1 MQQTLEFQSPD
12 TLPRSIGF
20 SQIVTVR
27 GGGLIFVSGQ
37 VAESAAGT
45 LIGEGDFRAQ
55 VEQAFA
61 NLKTAVEAAGGS
73 MHQLIKLSY
82 FCVDTVD
89 PSDYSAIREVRDR
102 HVDTARSPAST
113 FLVVRRLARPAW
125 LIEIEAV
132 AAAGAAS

>member
-20 SQIVTVR
+20 SQIVMVR

-37 VAESAAGT
+37 IAENAAGT

-55 VEQAFA
+55 VGQAFA
-61 NLKTAVEAAGGS
+61 NLRTAVEAAGGS
-73 MHQLIKLSY
+73 MQQLIKLTY

-102 HVDTARSPAST
+102 HVDTARPPAST

-125 LIEIEAV
+125 LVEIEAV
-132 AAAGAAS
+132 AAVGAA